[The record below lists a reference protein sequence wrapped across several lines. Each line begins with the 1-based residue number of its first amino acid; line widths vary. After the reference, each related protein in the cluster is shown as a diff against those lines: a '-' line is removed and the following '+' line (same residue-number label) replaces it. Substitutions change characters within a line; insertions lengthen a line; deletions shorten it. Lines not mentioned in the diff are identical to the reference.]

1 MRVIAWQDRMM
12 KSDWMQNRLSWNQR
26 EKHWVFCK
34 EYTSFLCLGFFF
46 RSQKADITFVAGRK
60 RKQVFMTR
68 FGALCI
74 KTDCQNPPPWCLFS
88 SKALLCC
95 LGNQHTRPVLMTG
108 TPGIWSY
115 CCYLSLLNTNQGIA
129 RVHPTLCLYKAL
141 NYFFF
146 PLVRL
151 SGNAWHSVSG
161 APCSNGWD
169 ADVPFKAL
177 FLDGAGESTAQSW
190 RTIVCHRWY
199 HGKLTNLQ
207 LSASRGPSELPVLG
221 QSCLYHPSGIY
232 SGDN

>member
-1 MRVIAWQDRMM
+1 MTECKTDCHETRGRNTGYFAKNIRPSFAW
-12 KSDWMQNRLSWNQR
+12 
-26 EKHWVFCK
+26 VV
-34 EYTSFLCLGFFF
+34 FF

-161 APCSNGWD
+161 APCSNGWCPFQSFIFRWCRWKHCPKLED
-169 ADVPFKAL
+169 HCVPPVI
-177 FLDGAGESTAQSW
+177 SW
-190 RTIVCHRWY
+190 KI
-199 HGKLTNLQ
+199 N
-207 LSASRGPSELPVLG
+207 
-221 QSCLYHPSGIY
+221 
-232 SGDN
+232 